1 MKKLL
6 IIGAAAMLL
15 VPLVVLADTYLFIIS
30 GDPVAAATEDSRSG
44 ASSGTSLVTGAL
56 TAPAVAASLEVRYLT
71 WDESG
76 GIALRSDK
84 FRGMTIFIK

>member
-15 VPLVVLADTYLFIIS
+15 VPLAVLADTYQFFVS
-30 GDPVAAATEDSRSG
+30 GYPAANVSYSA
-44 ASSGTSLVTGAL
+44 ASSGTSLD
-56 TAPAVAASLEVRYLT
+56 SRYRT
-71 WDESG
+71 WGVSN

-84 FRGMTIFIK
+84 PCGVIIYIR